1 MHRRR
6 SLIVGIALHTVL
18 LATLICGML
27 FDLTAGHSGHPV
39 RLGPALIIAYVCASL
54 VITTA
59 MCWPAIAPR
68 PRPSRARAS
77 R

>member
-1 MHRRR
+1 MHRPR
-6 SLIVGIALHTVL
+6 SLIVGIALHAML

-27 FDLTAGHSGHPV
+27 FDLTAGHFGH
-39 RLGPALIIAYVCASL
+39 LGPALIAAYVCASL

-59 MCWPAIAPR
+59 MCWPAFAPR
-68 PRPSRARAS
+68 RRPGRARAS